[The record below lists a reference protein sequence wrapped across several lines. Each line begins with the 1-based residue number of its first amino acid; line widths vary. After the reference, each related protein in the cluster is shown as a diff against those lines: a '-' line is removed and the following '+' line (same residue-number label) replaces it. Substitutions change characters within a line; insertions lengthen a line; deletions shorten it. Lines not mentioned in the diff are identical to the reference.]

1 MFFSIF
7 LIGNY
12 QAVLISPFSNNLT
25 VIFGYIVFG
34 LFHVSNITVLLN
46 MLIAMMTRSYETIL
60 VRKNTQRKNI
70 FLLKYFNVFNLRYFK
85 QTK

>member
-12 QAVLISPFSNNLT
+12 EAVLISPFSNNLT

-60 VRKNTQRKNI
+60 VRKNTQRKKISIKYTKI
-70 FLLKYFNVFNLRYFK
+70 F
-85 QTK
+85 